1 MAGDPVD
8 TLIADLVAPGV
19 LVVYYLSDGTTAR
32 ARYFHDGARPI
43 IKDIQDTLTA
53 AKESNSLIQVESSD
67 IDDGAQFD
75 IYIHPDHIV
84 EVKIEKAGDL
94 LGAVA

>member
-1 MAGDPVD
+1 MAGDPSTD
-8 TLIADLVAPGV
+8 NLIADLVTSGV

-32 ARYFHDGARPI
+32 ARYFHDGKRPI
-43 IKDIQDTLTA
+43 ILDIQDTITA
-53 AKESNSLIQVESSD
+53 AKESNSLVQVKSSD

-84 EVKIEKAGDL
+84 EIKIEKQGIL
-94 LGAVA
+94 